1 VGVHQD
7 GLVHISA
14 MSDTYI
20 KNPADFLKV
29 GQKVKV
35 WVTEIDLAR
44 KRISLSMLKDFV
56 DKNKSKSEGRP
67 KTGTPKSTLF
77 NKPTQQ
83 PKAPLRK
90 ELYRW

>member
-1 VGVHQD
+1 
-7 GLVHISA
+7 

-44 KRISLSMLKDFV
+44 KRINLSMLKDFV
-56 DKNKSKSEGRP
+56 GKNKL
-67 KTGTPKSTLF
+67 TLF

-83 PKAPLRK
+83 LKTPPRK